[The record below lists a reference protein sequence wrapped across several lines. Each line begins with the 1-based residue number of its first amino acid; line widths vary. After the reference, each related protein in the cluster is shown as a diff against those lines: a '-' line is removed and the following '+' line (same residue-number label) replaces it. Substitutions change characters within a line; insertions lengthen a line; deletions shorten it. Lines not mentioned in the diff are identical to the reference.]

1 MYASAGDLLVHHSLT
16 IHRANTNTSQSS
28 RKAIGFIYYQAEV
41 EVEVDERRY
50 QDYKLGLA
58 DQLRTKKK
66 I

>member
-28 RKAIGFIYYQAEV
+28 RKVIGFIYYQTDV
-41 EVEVDERRY
+41 EIDESRY

-58 DQLRTKKK
+58 DQLCTKKK

>member
-28 RKAIGFIYYQAEV
+28 RKAIGFIYYQAD
-41 EVEVDERRY
+41 VEVDERRY

-58 DQLRTKKK
+58 DQLGTKKK